1 MAKVLL
7 VEDDSN
13 LREIYGARLEA
24 EGYEIVT
31 ANDGEEGLAVAVK
44 ERPQLIIADV
54 MMPKISGFDMLDI
67 LRTTPETKDVKV
79 IVMTALSQ
87 DEDRQRGESLGA
99 DRYFVKSQVVLE
111 DLVATVKELLQDV
124 PGGQPTPSQAADI
137 SAAPTTDQPTAT
149 PASTASMPADDDST
163 AAPQPQTTDQAT
175 APAEPVPLENE
186 VADFVANSPLM
197 NDAAAATPQPVQ
209 AEEQATDSTSS
220 EDTIPPQPTDQ
231 PKA

>member
-1 MAKVLL
+1 MAKILL

-13 LREIYGARLEA
+13 LREIYAARLEA
-24 EGYEIVT
+24 EGYEVAT

-44 ERPQLIIADV
+44 ERPQLVIADV

-111 DLVATVKELLQDV
+111 DLVATVKELLADV
-124 PGGQPTPSQAADI
+124 PGGAPATPPQPAVADPTSTPVVNDSNPAADGTQIQDQAA
-137 SAAPTTDQPTAT
+137 AGT
-149 PASTASMPADDDST
+149 PPPSLDND
-163 AAPQPQTTDQAT
+163 
-175 APAEPVPLENE
+175 
-186 VADFVANSPLM
+186 VADFVATSPLM
-197 NDAAAATPQPVQ
+197 NGT
-209 AEEQATDSTSS
+209 
-220 EDTIPPQPTDQ
+220 PPQPAPPADESTDEQ
-231 PKA
+231 PPAPTPQV